1 MTLVLLV
8 GGTGEARALAADL
21 DGTPGLHL
29 VSSLAGAVARPRLPV
44 GEVRVGG
51 FGGAQG
57 LARWLR
63 EHDASAVVDAS
74 HPFAS
79 RISASCVAAAAA
91 TGVPLLRLERPAW
104 SAEPGDSWY
113 PVPDVP
119 AAAAVL
125 PTLLTAVDHAAD
137 PAAELA
143 PHHAAD
149 PAADRAPTPAARGR
163 RVLVTTGRRDLP
175 AFYAVP
181 GVELLLARCVDPP
194 VELPPPHVE
203 VLLDRG
209 PYTVEGERELLRSRR
224 IDVLVTKNSGGSLTA
239 AKLVA
244 ARSLGL
250 PVVVVQRPVAP
261 PGARPP
267 AVVHDV
273 PAAAAWV
280 RARLTG

>member
-1 MTLVLLV
+1 VTLVLLV

-21 DGTPGLHL
+21 AGTPGLHL

-51 FGGAQG
+51 FGGAEG

-63 EHDASAVVDAS
+63 EHEVAAVVDAS

-91 TGVPLLRLERPAW
+91 TRVPLLRLERPAW
-104 SAEPGDSWY
+104 AAEPGDDWY

-125 PTLLTAVDHAAD
+125 PTLLTAAD
-137 PAAELA
+137 ASATSAPVSHPAAHRTA
-143 PHHAAD
+143 TAAV
-149 PAADRAPTPAARGR
+149 RGG
-163 RVLVTTGRRDLP
+163 RVLLTTGRRDLP
-175 AFYAVP
+175 SFYDVP

-194 VELPPPHVE
+194 VEPPPPHVE

-209 PYTVEGERELLRSRR
+209 PYTVEGERELLHSRG

>member
-1 MTLVLLV
+1 MSLVLLV

-51 FGGAQG
+51 FGGAAG
-57 LARWLR
+57 LARWLS
-63 EHDASAVVDAS
+63 EHGAVAVVDAS

-91 TGVPLLRLERPAW
+91 TGLPLLRLERPAW
-104 SAEPGDSWY
+104 SAEPGDRWY

-119 AAAAVL
+119 GAAAAL
-125 PTLLTAVDHAAD
+125 PTLLAAADHADASVVPAAPAAD
-137 PAAELA
+137 P
-143 PHHAAD
+143 
-149 PAADRAPTPAARGR
+149 TPKRPSRGG
-163 RVLVTTGRRDLP
+163 RVLLTTGRRDLP
-175 AFYAVP
+175 TFYDVP

-194 VELPPPHVE
+194 VEPPPPHVE

-250 PVVVVQRPVAP
+250 LVVVVERPVVA

-273 PAAAAWV
+273 DAAAAWV
-280 RARLTG
+280 RAHLPR